1 VEKNK
6 SDGELTLQELNIFS
20 YVQKK
25 SSFYNLI
32 KNEQHVKKILDVPN
46 RLSNLLGK
54 VRKGRNAEKIEKIR
68 REISR
73 NLEEMLQGLETLSQY
88 ASFEAPPRGVPLLL
102 ETLSEIANQLQETQ
116 GKTIPEVVRKI
127 ERFIPELEKRVKVLE
142 DASCLEY
149 IVKLTRDLPLEKCRE
164 HLQFLRKI
172 YSQKY
177 ASKILYV
184 RLRERGVFGASQKFG
199 KYLFEV
205 GLEIDPYMNVPIIP
219 ASTIKGALRKAYETL
234 QPKRGWPLPEKIF
247 GSSRSPEGGGTIGA
261 FIFTDGYPVKAGR
274 GGYVLYP
281 DVITPHYP
289 ADLMGELDHEP
300 KPISHLSIA
309 PETCFGFVVAYKRE
323 EITDEILR
331 ETIKLAIDMGI
342 GARTSAGYGVFELAE
357 GEK

>member
-1 VEKNK
+1 MYEV
-6 SDGELTLQELNIFS
+6 NIFS
-20 YVQKK
+20 YLQKSSSLYNLLKIYGKDLELQKK
-25 SSFYNLI
+25 RNLGIQDEEIGKIREILQQLSLFELPQSI
-32 KNEQHVKKILDVPN
+32 KLPRKIPTLKEILQYLAGIERERDPHKIREYVGKAAKLLKDLKVLDRIHLECVVKLSKNSLSECKKYLKELKDVY
-46 RLSNLLGK
+46 SWLGK
-54 VRKGRNAEKIEKIR
+54 
-68 REISR
+68 S
-73 NLEEMLQGLETLSQY
+73 EM
-88 ASFEAPPRGVPLLL
+88 
-102 ETLSEIANQLQETQ
+102 I
-116 GKTIPEVVRKI
+116 
-127 ERFIPELEKRVKVLE
+127 RVKLI
-142 DASCLEY
+142 D
-149 IVKLTRDLPLEKCRE
+149 
-164 HLQFLRKI
+164 
-172 YSQKY
+172 
-177 ASKILYV
+177 
-184 RLRERGVFGASQKFG
+184 RGLFGASQKFA

-261 FIFTDGYPVKAGR
+261 FIFTDGYPVEAGR

-342 GARTSAGYGVFELAE
+342 GARTSAGYGVFELVE